1 MSVNAVKR
9 APRFVMTLLFAVVLT
24 MLVFAVAA
32 VSFLGFTIVVQGW
45 AANPPTTIHA
55 PSQR

>member
-1 MSVNAVKR
+1 MSVKAMKR

-24 MLVFAVAA
+24 LLVFAVAG
-32 VSFLGFTIVVQGW
+32 VSFLGFTVVIQGW
-45 AANPPTTIHA
+45 AANPPTPIHA